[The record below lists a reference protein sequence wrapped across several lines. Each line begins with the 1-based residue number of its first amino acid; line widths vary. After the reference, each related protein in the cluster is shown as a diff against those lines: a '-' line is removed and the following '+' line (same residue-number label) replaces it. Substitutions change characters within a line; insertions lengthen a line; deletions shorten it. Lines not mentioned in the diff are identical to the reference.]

1 MIFLI
6 ITLFFELYFIFCIFI
21 KQHNNVIVVK
31 RRVNKVLINLKKN
44 VYDNF
49 EVQKYSHKV

>member
-21 KQHNNVIVVK
+21 KKHNNVIVVK

>member
-6 ITLFFELYFIFCIFI
+6 ITLFFKLYFIFCIFI
-21 KQHNNVIVVK
+21 KKHNNVIVVK
-31 RRVNKVLINLKKN
+31 RRVNKVLINFKKN